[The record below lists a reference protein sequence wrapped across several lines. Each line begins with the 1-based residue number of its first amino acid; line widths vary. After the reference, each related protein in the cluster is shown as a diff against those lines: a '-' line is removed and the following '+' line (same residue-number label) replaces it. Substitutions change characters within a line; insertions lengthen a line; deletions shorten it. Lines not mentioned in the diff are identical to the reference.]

1 MAAVTEA
8 MADGQLANVAGVAG
22 QPTEWPMPMAMTGI
36 VQPRGRDGV
45 ELRCLA
51 CGAVFVA
58 KRRDARTCSR
68 RCAARLWPSRD
79 RSRPSADVRRC
90 GDAGCDEILAGRSDR
105 RYCSDRCR
113 KRAHRRRQRRSME
126 SDTGQLAMPAS
137 HDPELA
143 SR

>member
-1 MAAVTEA
+1 MAAVTDVV
-8 MADGQLANVAGVAG
+8 ADGHRTDVSGMTG
-22 QPTEWPMPMAMTGI
+22 QPPEWPPPMAMTGI
-36 VQPRGRDGV
+36 VQPRGRVGV

-79 RSRPSADVRRC
+79 RCRPSADVRRC
-90 GDAGCDEILAGRSDR
+90 EDVGCDTVLAGRLDR
-105 RYCSDRCR
+105 RFCSDRCR

>member
-1 MAAVTEA
+1 MAAVTRA
-8 MADGQLANVAGVAG
+8 VADGHRADVAGMAG
-22 QPTEWPMPMAMTGI
+22 QPPVWPPPMAMTGI

-79 RSRPSADVRRC
+79 GSRPSADFRRC
-90 GDAGCDEILAGRSDR
+90 EDVGCDTVLAGRADR

-113 KRAHRRRQRRSME
+113 KRAHRRRQGRSAG
-126 SDTGQLAMPAS
+126 SAAGQLAMPAS
-137 HDPELA
+137 RDARLA
-143 SR
+143 GG